1 MKEQE
6 IGELYKEKLS
16 GYATKPSPAVW
27 DGIANA
33 APVKRFARG
42 RQFRYW
48 GLRAGVPAL
57 FTAAVITAAV
67 ILLRPAPTA
76 EKVSEP
82 QSRTTT
88 QVSSITPEISK
99 QTTEQQTINT
109 TTTPSTPVRTAT
121 TQPSANPVNTPA
133 ETAPVNDIIPAE
145 TSTLPSPTPTASTT
159 PQPKTLPANG
169 GNGKPENPTVPNK
182 PEPEATQVVDHHPTT
197 NQKEDFRLTY
207 SHDTLVCRNSK
218 LTLFVLNADQVYWSF
233 GSDLSSVDLIVEENT
248 RVEAMVHTKD
258 GKDTTIRVNIT
269 VCDCEL
275 FIPTAFTPNGDGLN
289 DEWLVYAPANVT
301 DFECMV
307 YDKAGTLLFHTRNI
321 HQGWNGMNNGKYLP
335 AGGYFYSCR
344 YRDELGNPHVQKG
357 QVTLVR

>member
-16 GYATKPSPAVW
+16 GYETKPSPAVW

-33 APVKRFARG
+33 TPVKRFNRA
-42 RQFRYW
+42 RQFRFW

-57 FTAAVITAAV
+57 FVAAVVTAAL
-67 ILLRPAPTA
+67 LLRPAPTT

-88 QVSSITPEISK
+88 QASSITSEISQQNTEK
-99 QTTEQQTINT
+99 QLI
-109 TTTPSTPVRTAT
+109 T
-121 TQPSANPVNTPA
+121 TQPTPITIARTANTPHTTTVENTPT
-133 ETAPVNDIIPAE
+133 ETATASDISVAELPA
-145 TSTLPSPTPTASTT
+145 SPTPAPET
-159 PQPKTLPANG
+159 PVVAQPKSLPVNG
-169 GNGKPENPTVPNK
+169 GNGKPNHPTVVNK
-182 PEPEATQVVDHHPTT
+182 PEPEAVQVTDSHSHTT
-197 NQKEDFRLTY
+197 KEDFRLTY

-218 LTLFVLNADQVYWSF
+218 LTLFVNNADHVYWSF
-233 GSDLSSVDLIVEENT
+233 GSDQSSVDLMIEENT
-248 RVEAMVHTKD
+248 RVEAMVHTKE

-289 DEWLVYAPANVT
+289 DEWKVYAPANVT

-307 YDKAGTLLFHTRNI
+307 YDKAGTLLFHTRSI

-344 YRDELGNPHVQKG
+344 YRDEMGNPHVQKG

>member
-16 GYATKPSPAVW
+16 GYEAKPSPAVW

-57 FTAAVITAAV
+57 FTAAVITAV
-67 ILLRPAPTA
+67 VLLRPAPTT
-76 EKVSEP
+76 EKDSEP

-99 QTTEQQTINT
+99 QNTEQQTITSTPTPVT
-109 TTTPSTPVRTAT
+109 TVRTIPAQPSTMV
-121 TQPSANPVNTPA
+121 VGTPA
-133 ETAPVNDIIPAE
+133 ESASSSDMSVAEVSSSPAPAPEVA
-145 TSTLPSPTPTASTT
+145 AV
-159 PQPKTLPANG
+159 PQPKTLPLNG
-169 GNGKPENPTVPNK
+169 GNGKPNHPTVPNN
-182 PEPEATQVVDHHPTT
+182 PDPAATQAIDNHSVNH
-197 NQKEDFRLTY
+197 KEDFRLTY

-218 LTLFVLNADQVYWSF
+218 LTLFVNNADQVYWSF
-233 GSDLSSVDLIVEENT
+233 GSDLSSVDLIIEENT
-248 RVEAMVHTKD
+248 RVEAMVHTKE
-258 GKDTTIRVNIT
+258 GKDTIIRVNIT

-289 DEWLVYAPANVT
+289 DEWMVYAPAGIT

-307 YDKAGTLLFHTRNI
+307 YDKGGTLLFHSRNI

-344 YRDELGNPHVQKG
+344 YRDELGNLHVQKG

>member
-16 GYATKPSPAVW
+16 GYETKPSPAVW
-27 DGIANA
+27 DGIAKA

-57 FTAAVITAAV
+57 FTAAVITAV
-67 ILLRPAPTA
+67 VLLRPAPTT

-88 QVSSITPEISK
+88 QASSITPETS
-99 QTTEQQTINT
+99 QQNTEQQTI
-109 TTTPSTPVRTAT
+109 TTTPTPVTTVRTIPAQPSTVLVSMPTEPASSSDISVAELPASSTPAPET
-121 TQPSANPVNTPA
+121 PVVA
-133 ETAPVNDIIPAE
+133 
-145 TSTLPSPTPTASTT
+145 
-159 PQPKTLPANG
+159 QPKSLPANG
-169 GNGKPENPTVPNK
+169 GSGKPNHPTVSNN
-182 PEPEATQVVDHHPTT
+182 PEPEAVQVADNHFSNT
-197 NQKEDFRLTY
+197 KEDFHLTY

-218 LTLFVLNADQVYWSF
+218 LTLFVNNADQVYWTF
-233 GSDLSSVDLIVEENT
+233 GSDLSSVDLMIEENT

-289 DEWLVYAPANVT
+289 DEWKVYAPANVT

-307 YDKAGTLLFHTRNI
+307 YDKAGTLLFHTRSI

-344 YRDELGNPHVQKG
+344 YRDEMGNPHVQKG

>member
-16 GYATKPSPAVW
+16 GYETKPSPAVW
-27 DGIANA
+27 DGIAKA

-57 FTAAVITAAV
+57 FTAAVITAV
-67 ILLRPAPTA
+67 VLLRPAPTT

-88 QVSSITPEISK
+88 QASSITPETS
-99 QTTEQQTINT
+99 QQNTEQQTI
-109 TTTPSTPVRTAT
+109 TTTPTTVTTVRTIPAQPPTVLVSMPTEPASSSDMSVVELPASSTPAPET
-121 TQPSANPVNTPA
+121 PVVA
-133 ETAPVNDIIPAE
+133 
-145 TSTLPSPTPTASTT
+145 
-159 PQPKTLPANG
+159 QPKSLPANG
-169 GNGKPENPTVPNK
+169 GSGKPNHPTVSNN
-182 PEPEATQVVDHHPTT
+182 PEPEAVQVADNHFSNT
-197 NQKEDFRLTY
+197 KEDFHLTY

-218 LTLFVLNADQVYWSF
+218 LTLFVSNADQVYWSF
-233 GSDLSSVDLIVEENT
+233 GSDLSSVDLMIEENT

-289 DEWLVYAPANVT
+289 DEWKVYAPANVT

-307 YDKAGTLLFHTRNI
+307 YDKAGTLLFHTRSI

-344 YRDELGNPHVQKG
+344 YRDEMGNPHVQKG